1 MRLSLLAIA
10 AGTLAAGSA
19 FAGPSPQSSNFQV
32 TASVANSCIITST
45 TGIGFNAYD
54 PADVNFAA
62 ALDANGS
69 VSVRCTRGTNA
80 AVTLDQGLQ
89 AAATSSCAAPLRQM
103 TDGGSER
110 LRYDIYQNAA
120 RNIPWGCDA
129 ANDQAF
135 TAAASNVA
143 TTLTTY
149 GRIPAGQDVAAGN
162 FTDTVVVNVTF

>member
-19 FAGPSPQSSNFQV
+19 FAGPSPQSSDFQV
-32 TASVANSCIITST
+32 TASVTNSCIITST
-45 TGIGFNAYD
+45 TGISFAAYD
-54 PADVNFAA
+54 PADTHFAA
-62 ALDANGS
+62 PLDASGTVN
-69 VSVRCTRGTNA
+69 VRCTRGTNA
-80 AVTLDQGLQ
+80 AVALDQGDQ
-89 AAATSSCAAPLRQM
+89 AATTSSCSAPLRQM

-135 TAAASNVA
+135 TAAASNVP

-149 GRIPAGQDVAAGN
+149 GRIPPGQDVAAGN
-162 FTDTVVVNVTF
+162 FTDTVVVSVTF